1 MFKYE
6 GQNSFPF
13 LETNSAGKS
22 ACLRP
27 ISLLDYRDELLRPRL
42 LLASS
47 LSYHHREINLLMI
60 HDRSLVSQAKGTCTM
75 TFSDLFLKELNE
87 LDDPMCELQG
97 DSNLELP
104 LNETVR
110 AQLKQFLASLG
121 PGHWG
126 YIS

>member
-1 MFKYE
+1 
-6 GQNSFPF
+6 
-13 LETNSAGKS
+13 
-22 ACLRP
+22 
-27 ISLLDYRDELLRPRL
+27 
-42 LLASS
+42 
-47 LSYHHREINLLMI
+47 
-60 HDRSLVSQAKGTCTM
+60 M

-121 PGHWG
+121 PGHRG